1 VPINKTTFYI
11 GETIK
16 IYGTISPVPQNNNIQ
31 LASWYY
37 CPASKDYWRADDLW
51 TTCNSSGYF
60 EFNFPARI
68 GEPSSGYCKVTTSQN
83 WMATVRYQRVIGEPP
98 DSFES
103 LNWTVINQQYTKK
116 ASRLELRATDVNGY
130 DITSGPEPLDIVLR
144 GRLTDAVTGSGLT
157 NRRVYIYENGT
168 QIGYA
173 TTDAA
178 GAFVMTVTRNRGT
191 YTYYAEWA
199 GDDQYEGC

>member
-1 VPINKTTFYI
+1 
-11 GETIK
+11 
-16 IYGTISPVPQNNNIQ
+16 
-31 LASWYY
+31 
-37 CPASKDYWRADDLW
+37 
-51 TTCNSSGYF
+51 
-60 EFNFPARI
+60 
-68 GEPSSGYCKVTTSQN
+68 
-83 WMATVRYQRVIGEPP
+83 MAMVRYQKVIGEPP
-98 DSFES
+98 DTFES

-130 DITSGPEPLDIVLR
+130 DITSGPEPLDIILR